1 VRFSRIAYTLAME
14 HPYLTVFGV
23 YRPIISTE
31 TWQEQWQVT
40 GGDDQTKEHFDKLVL
55 IEAIV
60 EGLDEPFDMSKF
72 GQMQPDHPDDPR
84 YMQVGYDE
92 ALLSADG
99 ETMIHREMNCV
110 RGTGQLRFAVYLHL
124 YHPDRPLQWQAGA
137 VSCPP
142 IQDAPLRLMM
152 LMPYNACT

>member
-1 VRFSRIAYTLAME
+1 ME
-14 HPYLTVFGV
+14 HPYLTVLGV

-40 GGDDQTKEHFDKLVL
+40 GDDDQTKEHFDKLVL

-60 EGLDEPFDMSKF
+60 EGLDEQFDMSKF